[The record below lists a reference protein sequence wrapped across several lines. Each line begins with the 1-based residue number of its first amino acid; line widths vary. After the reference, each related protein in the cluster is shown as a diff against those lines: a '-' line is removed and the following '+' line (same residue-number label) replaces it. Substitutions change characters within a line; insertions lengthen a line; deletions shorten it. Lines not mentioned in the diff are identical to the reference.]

1 MMNKIRISGTHYD
14 ALVEHL
20 YPGDNKEAVAIA
32 LCGRNSY
39 KDDHTLCI
47 NEVVPIPYEICYERK
62 SNLVHWPTDLINP
75 LLEKAAKF
83 NYAILKIHCHPGGGE
98 FFSEYDNESDSNLF
112 ASIHSWLDVDLPH
125 ASCIML
131 PDKRIFGRFFN
142 SDMQPKIIHQISVA
156 GNTIF
161 NWHYDNEKQIQD
173 ELQIR
178 NMQTFGKQ
186 TVAMLTKLKVGVVG
200 CSGTGSPIIEQ
211 LKRLGVGALYLVD
224 PDHIDIVNLNR
235 IIGSTIEDAQLKRS
249 KVEVMKREVDK
260 VGFNTDVTIFHSHIS
275 SYEVIKELSQCDI
288 LFSCVDG
295 AEGRHILNMI
305 SSFYVI
311 PLIDMGVRLDAD
323 GKGGINSIFG
333 SVHFIQP
340 TGSSLLSRQ
349 QYSLDA
355 LRAESIKRSNKEEFE
370 KNKYLVNVNESSPAV
385 ISINMQVAATAI
397 NEFLARIHPYRNISN
412 KNIDVVRIM
421 FTDCTSYS
429 EQCDE
434 PCPYF
439 SKLTGI
445 GDVEP
450 LLNNPELSKP

>member
-1 MMNKIRISGTHYD
+1 MNKIRISGTHYD
-14 ALVEHL
+14 TLMAHL

-39 KDDHTLCI
+39 KEDHTLCV
-47 NEVVPIPYEICYERK
+47 NEILPIPYDACYERK
-62 SNLVHWPTDLINP
+62 SDLVRWPTDLINP
-75 LLEKAAKF
+75 LLEKAVKY

-98 FFSEYDNESDSNLF
+98 FFSDYDDESDYNLF
-112 ASIHSWLDVDLPH
+112 SSIHSWLDIDLPH

-131 PDKRIFGRFFN
+131 PDKRMFGRFFS
-142 SDMQPKIIHQISVA
+142 SDMQPQIIHQISVA
-156 GNTIF
+156 GNTLF
-161 NWHYDNEKQIQD
+161 NWYYDKEKAIQED
-173 ELQIR
+173 LQIR
-178 NMQTFGKQ
+178 NMQAFGKQ
-186 TVAMLTKLKVGVVG
+186 TVAMLTKMKVGIVG
-200 CSGTGSPIIEQ
+200 CSGTGSPTIEQ
-211 LKRLGVGALYLVD
+211 LKRLGVGALCLVD
-224 PDHIDIVNLNR
+224 PDHIDAVNLNR
-235 IIGSTIEDAQLKRS
+235 IIGSTLQDAHVKRP
-249 KVEVMKREVDK
+249 KVEVMKREVEK
-260 VGFNTDVTIFHSHIS
+260 VGFNTDVTIYHSHIS

-311 PLIDMGVRLDAD
+311 PLIDMGVKLDAD

-349 QYSLDA
+349 QYNLEA

-370 KNKYLVNVNESSPAV
+370 RNQYLANVNESSPAV

-412 KNIDVVRIM
+412 IDIDVVRIM
-421 FTDCTSYS
+421 FTDCTSYP
-429 EQCDE
+429 EQSSE
-434 PCPYF
+434 PCSYF

-450 LLNNPELSKP
+450 LLNNPELSRP